1 MTRLN
6 GNGLPLA
13 DWIAWSEVRGAH
25 LSRAGLDVILTL
37 LAEKESRLCDPP
49 TGTPLIP
56 LDADP
61 GDADPLSVEE
71 QGREGRSEKVV
82 R

>member
-1 MTRLN
+1 MRD
-6 GNGLPLA
+6 A
-13 DWIAWSEVRGAH
+13 R

-37 LAEKESRLCDPP
+37 LAEKESRLYVPHA
-49 TGTPLIP
+49 GTPLIP

-61 GDADPLSVEE
+61 GDADPLSGEG
-71 QGREGRSEKVV
+71 QGREGRSGKVV

>member
-1 MTRLN
+1 MRD
-6 GNGLPLA
+6 G
-13 DWIAWSEVRGAH
+13 R

-49 TGTPLIP
+49 AGTPLIP

-61 GDADPLSVEE
+61 GEVLGEVAE
-71 QGREGRSEKVV
+71 
-82 R
+82 